1 MSGLCLPP
9 VIGHR
14 GAAGLA
20 PENTL
25 AAMQAARDAGAR
37 WVEFDVRLSRDLNC
51 VVIHDATLK
60 RTAGRRGAVSRL
72 SLDELRRCDAG
83 SWYSPEFT
91 GEPIPSL
98 ADTLA
103 LLSDLGLGANVE
115 IKPCGRR
122 NGALAAALV
131 RTLAAVRISG
141 SPPFL
146 VSSFSAAL
154 LRAVRSY
161 DEALPLGLLLSRR
174 WRRDWR
180 PLAGKL
186 GCVSIHC
193 AEQGL
198 GEGEVRRL
206 RAAGYAVVVYTVND
220 PARAR
225 ELLSWGVDSLISDMP
240 GRLLAAIAGDAAQG
254 G

>member
-1 MSGLCLPP
+1 MSGLRLPP

-25 AAMQAARDAGAR
+25 AAMRAARRAGAR
-37 WVEFDVRLSRDLNC
+37 WVEFDTRLSRDREC
-51 VVIHDATLK
+51 VVIHDATLE
-60 RTAGRRGAVSRL
+60 RTAGRRAAVSRL

-83 SWYSPEFT
+83 SWFSPEFT
-91 GEPIPSL
+91 GEPVPGL
-98 ADTLA
+98 ANTLA

-131 RTLAAVRISG
+131 RTLAAVRRSG
-141 SPPFL
+141 SPPLL
-146 VSSFSAAL
+146 VSSFSPAL
-154 LRAVRSY
+154 LRAVRRH
-161 DEALPLGLLLSRR
+161 DKALPLGLLLRRR

-180 PLAGKL
+180 SLAGKL
-186 GCVSIHC
+186 GCISIHC
-193 AEQGL
+193 AEHGL
-198 GEGEVRRL
+198 DADKVRRV

-225 ELLSWGVDSLISDMP
+225 ELLSWGADSLISDVP
-240 GRLLAAIAGDAAQG
+240 DRLLAAIAGGAAQG
-254 G
+254 M